1 MFKEKKLSDQMK
13 VTLSMIAGGTIAIFA
28 EGCAICMLM
37 LGLAVIFAYSMF
49 SWRNKAK
56 ANKDINR
63 KAIRVLT
70 ILGCMIIMILAGIG
84 FYHRSM
90 YHNKDQRIP
99 VEQVSEETDDTTEE
113 PENVTENVVEESE
126 ELSEADTS
134 SVARPARGY
143 CPEDENLEETEENS
157 KTPAK
162 AETTVA
168 DTTAEIKVEDNSK
181 ELADTEKAV
190 EEAKENGDKVDTI
203 ETPNGD
209 ITVITKD
216 QEVEEEK
223 DETQK
228 VEIDT
233 DSAEDLVNEGEEPST
248 NVETET
254 TEDTK
259 DDIVSDDEDIDNMF
273 EATETTEVVTTP
285 ADGEVTVEE
294 VTEANNSNN
303 VVTDVEE
310 PAEVKEPV
318 VDEVAKIEVNAV
330 DGYEGYIN
338 STMQFSI
345 EGDDVVLE
353 GLDGIDYSFSN
364 GILSVNTGDS
374 ATILTI
380 TASNSVSS
388 QTFDVVINGIVG

>member
-1 MFKEKKLSDQMK
+1 MEKTVKKDIAKMATGAIAG
-13 VTLSMIAGGTIAIFA
+13 VTAFELATLDCMVFTVCIIVAIMIAAFVAVSKLNGETFTKRGKIAIV
-28 EGCAICMLM
+28 L
-37 LGLAVIFAYSMF
+37 VIFAL
-49 SWRNKAK
+49 
-56 ANKDINR
+56 I
-63 KAIRVLT
+63 
-70 ILGCMIIMILAGIG
+70 GIG
-84 FYHRSM
+84 TYHK
-90 YHNKDQRIP
+90 YFCHQEEVQPEVNVQ
-99 VEQVSEETDDTTEE
+99 QEET
-113 PENVTENVVEESE
+113 VEESE
-126 ELSEADTS
+126 ESEEPAEESVEQEAEATS

-143 CPEDENLEETEENS
+143 CPEDEKLEETEENS

-259 DDIVSDDEDIDNMF
+259 DDIVSDDEDLDNMF

-294 VTEANNSNN
+294 PV
-303 VVTDVEE
+303 VEE
-310 PAEVKEPV
+310 PTLEEVSVE
-318 VDEVAKIEVNAV
+318 AI
-330 DGYEGYIN
+330 DGYTAYVN
-338 STMQFSI
+338 SQLQFRVS
-345 EGDDVVLE
+345 GDDVVIN
-353 GLDGIDYSFSN
+353 GLDGMDYSFD
-364 GILSVNTGDS
+364 GE
-374 ATILTI
+374 ILTI
-380 TASNSVSS
+380 NTGADATVLTVEVSNAISS
-388 QTFDVVINGIVG
+388 QTFDVNINGIVG